1 MKEAFSEY
9 KKLFKD
15 KKYKKSLQGVI
26 PFALL
31 AGIMNYF
38 VYDYLKTMQGNY
50 VGDLFLDY
58 LPTLGLFW
66 FRSFGIVIL
75 VVSIFVLIFYKPR
88 YIPFGFKTAGL
99 MYIIRPFFV
108 TLTHLTAYPTKMF
121 IPETY
126 PLLGRIVIYQTND
139 LFFSGHVALP
149 FLVSLIFWDN
159 KKIRYSFI
167 FIAVICGI
175 AALLAKTHYSIDV
188 FAAPFITYS
197 IYKIAEKIFKK
208 DFDYIKKKNKK

>member
-1 MKEAFSEY
+1 MSKIISEY
-9 KKLFKD
+9 KRLFKN
-15 KKYKKSLQGVI
+15 KEYKKSLRKVI
-26 PFALL
+26 PFALI
-31 AGIMNYF
+31 AGIINYF
-38 VYDYLKTMQGNY
+38 VYEYLKTMRGNP

-75 VVSIFVLIFYKPR
+75 VVAIFILIFYKPR
-88 YIPFGFKTAGL
+88 YLPFGLKAAGL
-99 MYIIRPFFV
+99 MYIIRPLFV
-108 TLTHLTAYPTKMF
+108 ILTHLEAYPTKML

-126 PLLGRIVIYQTND
+126 PILGKFIIYQTND

-188 FAAPFITYS
+188 FAAPFITYT
-197 IYKIAEKIFKK
+197 IFKISEKMFKK
-208 DFDYIKKKNKK
+208 DLDYIKVNKK